1 MGAAR
6 IVPRAELAEIST
18 RPLEKE
24 SWAGCIDS
32 VGGPMLARILGQMN
46 YGSSVAAVG
55 LAGGS
60 ALPTSDLPGAKIEA
74 FTRTIGLMDVPDIG
88 AALLEG
94 RSHGRYVVDLLK

>member
-1 MGAAR
+1 M
-6 IVPRAELAEIST
+6 
-18 RPLEKE
+18 
-24 SWAGCIDS
+24 
-32 VGGPMLARILGQMN
+32 
-46 YGSSVAAVG
+46 G

-60 ALPTSDLPGAKIEA
+60 ALPTSVIPFLLRSINLLGIDSVMQPAARRVRAWDRIARDLPGAKIEA